1 MPVKN
6 SINNQSIGFTVNA
19 PTSGTALTVTGV
31 AGSLAASFA
40 GTSAGGISVTQA
52 NGGASSY
59 QAVQGSVDVQ
69 PVYFNAFKNRAGGVI
84 VANDVIYQLQ
94 ASGLA
99 DVNRVAALHRIFSP
113 NVGANFVSGAHDWWT
128 TSTAGATNQRMVLSA
143 DGFVGINPPAAAGS
157 ALTVN
162 GVNSAANYSL
172 ISQASVAGGI
182 HNAARL
188 WNYDGTAGSATQVS
202 IDVFNQLA
210 ATGGDPSLR
219 FLNIGIRAV
228 TLGID
233 SSTDQ
238 FVIANSSA
246 LGSGNILTWTASNS
260 QINMPLQC
268 CFHAYVNATILNAT
282 GNNTNYQI
290 VFNTETFDQGSNYNN
305 ATGLFTAPATGRY
318 AFTYSLYLTGLVN
331 HGQYFTQLVTTSLTY
346 TLSDIQPN
354 ANILTFAT
362 NLSVTNPT
370 IFVAMTAGDTA
381 FVRIN
386 VNGGTNTQVVN
397 IFGAINDPRSNFSGY
412 LIC

>member
-6 SINNQSIGFTVNA
+6 SINNQSTGFTVNA

-40 GTSAGGISVTQA
+40 GTSAGGISVYQA

-59 QAVQGSVDVQ
+59 QAVQSSVDVQ

-94 ASGLA
+94 AFGLA

-246 LGSGNILTWTASNS
+246 LGSSNFLTWTASNN
-260 QINMPLQC
+260 QINLPLQA
-268 CFHAYVNATILNAT
+268 CFFAILATNDVDVT
-282 GNNTNYQI
+282 GNGTAYTLGTN
-290 VFNTETFDQGSNYNN
+290 VAWTEIFDQGNN
-305 ATGLFTAPATGRY
+305 FNTNGTFTAPATGRY
-318 AFTYSLYLTGLVN
+318 HFSASIRFFEADTATSFQTRFNTSNRLIVGDQKTYAITASF
-331 HGQYFTQLVTTSLTY
+331 QTTA
-346 TLSDIQPN
+346 
-354 ANILTFAT
+354 ANVICDMD
-362 NLSVTNPT
+362 S
-370 IFVAMTAGDTA
+370 GDTCTLQLQ
-381 FVRIN
+381 IN
-386 VNGGTNTQVVN
+386 GLAGNTADLSGDSPTAVTY
-397 IFGAINDPRSNFSGY
+397 FSGT
-412 LIC
+412 LVA

>member
-6 SINNQSIGFTVNA
+6 SINNQSTGFTVNA

-40 GTSAGGISVTQA
+40 GTSAGGISVYQA

-59 QAVQGSVDVQ
+59 QAVQSSVDVQ

-94 ASGLA
+94 AFGLA
-99 DVNRVAALHRIFSP
+99 DTNRVAALHRIFSP

-172 ISQASVAGGI
+172 TSQAAVAGGI

-246 LGSGNILTWTASNS
+246 LGSSNFLTWTASNN
-260 QINMPLQC
+260 QINLPLQA
-268 CFHAYVNATILNAT
+268 CFFAILATNDVDVT
-282 GNNTNYQI
+282 GNGAAYTLGTN
-290 VFNTETFDQGSNYNN
+290 VAWTEIFDQGNN
-305 ATGLFTAPATGRY
+305 FNTNGTFTAPATGRY
-318 AFTYSLYLTGLVN
+318 HFSASIRFFDANGATSFQTRFNTSNRLIVGEQKTYAITGSF
-331 HGQYFTQLVTTSLTY
+331 QSTA
-346 TLSDIQPN
+346 
-354 ANILTFAT
+354 ANVICDMD
-362 NLSVTNPT
+362 S
-370 IFVAMTAGDTA
+370 GDTCT
-381 FVRIN
+381 FQLQIN
-386 VNGGTNTQVVN
+386 GLAGNTADLSGDSPTAVTY
-397 IFGAINDPRSNFSGY
+397 FSGT
-412 LIC
+412 LVA

>member
-6 SINNQSIGFTVNA
+6 SINNQSTGFTVNA

-40 GTSAGGISVTQA
+40 GTSAGGISVYQA

-59 QAVQGSVDVQ
+59 QAVQSSVDVQ

-94 ASGLA
+94 AFGLA
-99 DVNRVAALHRIFSP
+99 DTNRVAALHRIFSP

-172 ISQASVAGGI
+172 TSQAAVAGGI

-246 LGSGNILTWTASNS
+246 LGSSNILTWTASNN
-260 QINMPLQC
+260 QINLPLQA
-268 CFHAYVNATILNAT
+268 CFFAILATNDVDVT
-282 GNNTNYQI
+282 GNGTAYTLGTN
-290 VFNTETFDQGSNYNN
+290 VAWTEIFDQGNN
-305 ATGLFTAPATGRY
+305 FNTNGTFTAPATGRY
-318 AFTYSLYLTGLVN
+318 HFSASIRFFEADTATSFQTRFNTSNRLIVGDQKTYAITASF
-331 HGQYFTQLVTTSLTY
+331 QTTA
-346 TLSDIQPN
+346 
-354 ANILTFAT
+354 ANVICDMD
-362 NLSVTNPT
+362 S
-370 IFVAMTAGDTA
+370 GDTCTLQLQ
-381 FVRIN
+381 IN
-386 VNGGTNTQVVN
+386 GLAGNTADLSGDSPTAVTY
-397 IFGAINDPRSNFSGY
+397 FSGT
-412 LIC
+412 LVA

>member
-1 MPVKN
+1 MPVRN
-6 SINNQSIGFTVNA
+6 SINNQSTGFTVNG
-19 PTSGTALTVTGV
+19 PTSGAALTVYSTIADSV
-31 AGSLAASFA
+31 V
-40 GTSAGGISVTQA
+40 VTQQSF
-52 NGGASSY
+52 GGAPTLSC
-59 QAVQGSVDVQ
+59 VQLSNDAQ
-69 PVYFNAFKNRAGGVI
+69 PVYFRNFKRYTTGTI
-84 VANDVIYQLQ
+84 TANDVIWQLEAYGQ
-94 ASGLA
+94 SGSVDRLA
-99 DVNRVAALHRIFSP
+99 AMQRIYSTNVAA
-113 NVGANFVSGAHDWWT
+113 GYVSGGMDWFT
-128 TSTAGATNQRMVLSA
+128 TSTAGALGQRMILDQ
-143 DGFVGINPPAAAGS
+143 DGRVSINTPAAAGT

-162 GVNSAANYSL
+162 GF
-172 ISQASVAGGI
+172 
-182 HNAARL
+182 NAAGTYGAQFLGVVPGAQFDAFRAI
-188 WNYDGTAGSATQVS
+188 NNTTTAGSSCQIECSVALQ
-202 IDVFNQLA
+202 A
-210 ATGGDPSLR
+210 GATGGDASLR
-219 FLNIGIRAV
+219 FVNYGVRAIA
-228 TLGID
+228 LGID
-233 SSTDQ
+233 TSTDQ

-246 LGSGNILTWTASNS
+246 LGLGNFFTFTASNS
-260 QINMPLQC
+260 QINLPLQC
-268 CFHAYVNATILNAT
+268 AFHAYVNATIANVT
-282 GNNTNYQI
+282 GNGTNYQI

-386 VNGGTNTQVVN
+386 VNGGTNTQVVD

>member
-6 SINNQSIGFTVNA
+6 SINNQSTGFTVNA

-40 GTSAGGISVTQA
+40 GTSAGGISVYQA

-59 QAVQGSVDVQ
+59 QAVQSSVDVQ

-94 ASGLA
+94 AFGLA
-99 DVNRVAALHRIFSP
+99 DTNRVAALHRIFSP

-172 ISQASVAGGI
+172 TSQAAVAGGI

-246 LGSGNILTWTASNS
+246 LGSSNILTWTASNN
-260 QINMPLQC
+260 QINLPLQ
-268 CFHAYVNATILNAT
+268 L
-282 GNNTNYQI
+282 
-290 VFNTETFDQGSNYNN
+290 
-305 ATGLFTAPATGRY
+305 L
-318 AFTYSLYLTGLVN
+318 SLYL
-331 HGQYFTQLVTTSLTY
+331 
-346 TLSDIQPN
+346 
-354 ANILTFAT
+354 
-362 NLSVTNPT
+362 
-370 IFVAMTAGDTA
+370 
-381 FVRIN
+381 
-386 VNGGTNTQVVN
+386 
-397 IFGAINDPRSNFSGY
+397 FSQIIKPVGM
-412 LIC
+412 

>member
-6 SINNQSIGFTVNA
+6 SINNQSTGFTVNA

-40 GTSAGGISVTQA
+40 GTSAGGISVYQA

-59 QAVQGSVDVQ
+59 QAVQSSVDVQ

-94 ASGLA
+94 AFGLA
-99 DVNRVAALHRIFSP
+99 DTNRVAALHRIFSP

-172 ISQASVAGGI
+172 TSQAAVAGGI

-246 LGSGNILTWTASNS
+246 LGSSNFLTWTASNN
-260 QINMPLQC
+260 QINLPLQA
-268 CFHAYVNATILNAT
+268 CFFAILATNDVDVT
-282 GNNTNYQI
+282 GNGAAYTLGTN
-290 VFNTETFDQGSNYNN
+290 VAWTEIFDQGNN
-305 ATGLFTAPATGRY
+305 FNTNGTFTAPATGRY
-318 AFTYSLYLTGLVN
+318 HFSASIRFFEADTATSFQTRFNTSNRLIVGDQKTYAITASF
-331 HGQYFTQLVTTSLTY
+331 QTTA
-346 TLSDIQPN
+346 
-354 ANILTFAT
+354 ANVICDMD
-362 NLSVTNPT
+362 S
-370 IFVAMTAGDTA
+370 GDTCTLQLQ
-381 FVRIN
+381 IN
-386 VNGGTNTQVVN
+386 GLAGNTADLSGDSPTAVTY
-397 IFGAINDPRSNFSGY
+397 FSGT
-412 LIC
+412 LVA